1 MLPLLWLVAVVVA
14 VEAATSPAFRAH
26 GPWAPSRRALSED
39 ERVAWWIGVKA
50 ARPHA
55 LDDAFANVT
64 TPSHP
69 RFMRYLSRAAVDALT
84 QPEAAALPALT
95 AWLGQLNTTYSAAS
109 NLLVVES
116 SIHEL
121 ETLLDTTL
129 REFAASDAH
138 RVIKATTPIHV
149 PDVVAAYVEFVSVT
163 LPASIVPSATD
174 ATTTSHP
181 SRRLDTNTLIT
192 PTVLRGLYHIPADL
206 VVTDARATQS
216 FAVFF
221 EASYSEA
228 DLIDFN
234 TTMNTPRAPLAQRGN
249 RPNDP
254 RSPHA
259 EPSLDVQYLT
269 AMAPLATT
277 YAWLMRGR
285 NPFSALDEP
294 FVAWADDIL
303 SRSSPPLVHSISYA
317 DDERH
322 LAANAPNYLRSLDRL
337 LQKMALRGLTVIVA
351 SGDDGAM
358 GLQHRQRN
366 MSLAAACAQG
376 GPQWPA
382 SSPFVTS
389 VGATML
395 LDGDETVCMAD
406 HGGRITSGGGFSSV
420 YAQPAYQTRALASY
434 VAQLQVP
441 ATYANLSGRGYP
453 DVSAIGA
460 HYRVRVN
467 GTWRVISGTSASTPV
482 LAAMVTLWN
491 DARLNAGKSPV
502 GFLNTLLY
510 GFPSR
515 DAFFDITTGD
525 NRAGKRHQD
534 KAPRCSHGYDAAHG
548 WDAATGLG
556 APRFDAL
563 LSLVLHAED
572 VLRGNMT
579 ALTIPVVVND
589 TRTSL
594 LAATKSSVMQS
605 VVKSVV
611 TSMGTASWLRGAGIF
626 GGTLVLLV
634 GLATAV
640 MTLCVKLCRRRHARY
655 EKVPTGHDTTL

>member
-1 MLPLLWLVAVVVA
+1 MLTVLWLVAVA

-26 GPWAPSRRALSED
+26 GPWTPSRRALSED
-39 ERVAWWIGVKA
+39 ERVTWWVGVKA
-50 ARPHA
+50 ARPYA
-55 LDDAFANVT
+55 LDDAFTNVT

-95 AWLGQLNTTYSAAS
+95 TWLGKLNTTYSAAS

-116 SIHEL
+116 SILEL
-121 ETLLDTTL
+121 EALLNTTL
-129 REFAASDAH
+129 TEFAASGSH
-138 RVIKATTPIHV
+138 RVVKATTPIHV
-149 PDVVAAYVEFVSVT
+149 PEVVAAYVDFVSVT
-163 LPASIVPSATD
+163 LPASSIVPSATD
-174 ATTTSHP
+174 ATATLHP
-181 SRRLDTNTLIT
+181 SRRLDAKTLIT
-192 PTVLRGLYHIPADL
+192 PTVLRGLYHVPADL
-206 VVTDARATQS
+206 VVTDPQATQS
-216 FAVFF
+216 FAVFCD
-221 EASYSEA
+221 ASYSET
-228 DLIDFN
+228 DLTDFN
-234 TTMNTPRAPLAQRGN
+234 ETMGTPRAQLAQRGN

-294 FVAWADDIL
+294 FVAWADDVL

-322 LAANAPNYLRSLDRL
+322 LAATAPNYLRSLDRL

-358 GLQHRQRN
+358 GLRHRQRN
-366 MSLAAACAQG
+366 LSLAIACSQG

-382 SSPFVTS
+382 SSPYVTS

-395 LDGDETVCMAD
+395 LDGAETVCMAD

-420 YAQPAYQTRALASY
+420 YAQPAYQARALASY
-434 VAQLQVP
+434 IARAPVP
-441 ATYANLSGRGYP
+441 TTYANLSGRGYP

-460 HYRVRVN
+460 HYRVRVH
-467 GTWRVISGTSASTPV
+467 GKWRSISGTSASTPV

-491 DARLNAGKSPV
+491 DARLRAGKSPV
-502 GFLNTLLY
+502 GFLNALLY
-510 GFPSR
+510 RFPAK
-515 DAFFDITTGD
+515 DAFFDITVGD
-525 NRAGKRHQD
+525 NRAGKLLKD
-534 KAPRCSHGYDAAHG
+534 NAPRCPHGFDATRG

-556 APRFDAL
+556 APRFHAL
-563 LSLVLHAED
+563 LPLVLHAED
-572 VLRGNMT
+572 VLRGNLT
-579 ALTIPVVVND
+579 ALTIPSVVND

-594 LAATKSSVMQS
+594 LAATKSSVIQS

-611 TSMGTASWLRGAGIF
+611 TSMGATSWLRGAGIF
-626 GGTLVLLV
+626 GGTLALLV
-634 GLATAV
+634 CLATAF
-640 MTLCVKLCRRRHARY
+640 MTLCVKLCRRRPARS
-655 EKVPTGHDTTL
+655 EKVPDGHDTTL